1 MLTRNVGDGRCV
13 MHCFFLPLTML
24 LLLQAFASCSTDAHT
39 TSLPSAPTASQTQPV
54 PTSAPPV
61 PTSTL
66 QPSALHGPTN
76 FLLATPLNFS
86 SADGATKDNN
96 GAITPLAANAI
107 KTEITGELKRLL
119 FVVDNSDLVK
129 VYSPG
134 ASPITAQVA
143 LHTDGGT
150 AIDYTQ
156 VVNSEAGSVTI
167 TFNGVLLKDQMTA
180 TYQQQYAPSILIN
193 ASESAVVVAFTTQVR
208 WIEAKQIP
216 AAPGHG
222 QYQRTSNGGVALS
235 WSAGQNATAYNVY
248 RLISDHDQ
256 QFQLLATVK
265 NTSYIDDS
273 AEAIHDVNLT
283 KGITYAIFSLGP
295 TGVENPGG
303 IIIAASQ

>member
-1 MLTRNVGDGRCV
+1 M
-13 MHCFFLPLTML
+13 
-24 LLLQAFASCSTDAHT
+24 
-39 TSLPSAPTASQTQPV
+39 ASQTQPV

-66 QPSALHGPTN
+66 QPSALHGPAN
-76 FLLATPLNFS
+76 FLLTTPLNFS
-86 SADGATKDNN
+86 SASGATKDNN
-96 GAITPLAANAI
+96 GAITPLTANAI

-119 FVVDNSDLVK
+119 FVVDNSDHVK

-134 ASPITAQVA
+134 ASPITARVT

-150 AIDYTQ
+150 TIDYTQ

-167 TFNGVLLKDQMTA
+167 AFNGVLLKDQMTA

-222 QYQRTSNGGVALS
+222 QYRRASNGGIDLS
-235 WSAGQNATAYNVY
+235 WSAGQNATAYDVY

-265 NTSYIDDS
+265 DTSYIDDS
-273 AEAIHDVNLT
+273 AEAMHNVNLT
-283 KGITYAIFSLGP
+283 KGITQGL
-295 TGVENPGG
+295 
-303 IIIAASQ
+303 